1 MLNTPFGTI
10 KITADGIML
19 EYEAIPFCCQ
29 VRSVV
34 SKPLAGCYRITVPN
48 ENYRMIRCELEWNCS
63 PIENTGSSGE
73 RYLCSEF
80 VKDAVVLTIGAGDEM
95 LDFETVR
102 LDNGIEY
109 ICSPSV
115 DKVMFGVSWTTDH
128 EGQFDIRTQLATDL
142 Y

>member
-48 ENYRMIRCELEWNCS
+48 
-63 PIENTGSSGE
+63 G
-73 RYLCSEF
+73 
-80 VKDAVVLTIGAGDEM
+80 
-95 LDFETVR
+95 TVR
-102 LDNGIEY
+102 RLKTQVLQANGI
-109 ICSPSV
+109 CV
-115 DKVMFGVSWTTDH
+115 
-128 EGQFDIRTQLATDL
+128 LNL
-142 Y
+142 